1 MNISYDYYRV
11 FYHVAR
17 CRSFTK
23 AAGVMMN
30 NQGNVTRIIRSL
42 ESALGCTLFVRSNR
56 GAELTPEG
64 AALFAHVQIA
74 YEQLRAGEEELLAQ
88 RSLQS
93 GLVRIGASQ
102 TALHGVLLPALS
114 RFHKTYPG
122 VHLRVSNHTTPQA
135 LESLKGRLVD
145 LAVVTTPFSV
155 QPPLRAQPLRSFRDV
170 AVCAPALAGGYR
182 APLTPEALAAC
193 PLVSL
198 GRDSTTYALYS
209 TLFRRRGLH
218 FAPDM
223 EAATTDQILPMVKS
237 GLGVG
242 LVPDFFAQ
250 PALEAGE
257 VCALALAEPLPQR
270 QICLVRRTDERAAIA
285 AETLAR
291 LLAETAQQQAKA

>member
-1 MNISYDYYRV
+1 MSISYDYYRV
-11 FYHVAR
+11 FYHDAR

-23 AAGVMMN
+23 AASVMMN
-30 NQGNVTRIIRSL
+30 NQGNVTRIIRCL

-64 AALFAHVQIA
+64 AALFAHVQVA

-114 RFHKTYPG
+114 HFHKAYPG
-122 VHLRVSNHTTPQA
+122 VRLRVSNHTTPQA
-135 LESLKGRLVD
+135 LDALKSRLVD

-155 QPPLRAQPLRSFRDV
+155 LPPFQSQPLRSFRDV
-170 AVCAPALAGGYR
+170 AVCIPALASR
-182 APLTPEALAAC
+182 FQTPLTPDALAAC
-193 PLVSL
+193 PLISL
-198 GRDSTTYALYS
+198 GHDSTTYALYS
-209 TLFRRRGLH
+209 ALFHRCGLN

-250 PALEAGE
+250 QALEAGE
-257 VCALALAEPLPQR
+257 VCALALTKPLPER
-270 QICLVRRTDERAAIA
+270 QICLVRRTGERAAIA

-291 LLAETAQQQAKA
+291 LLTDVAQQDTEN